1 MYRQHSQHLL
11 FIFKFILR
19 KEKAEQSFN
28 TLNTGSKEPSLKDP
42 ELEAVKSNQLRKHEV
57 LVDEGKIGF
66 CGRNKVM
73 SHFLII
79 VQLFKK

>member
-1 MYRQHSQHLL
+1 MIFYLIIVNL
-11 FIFKFILR
+11 FR
-19 KEKAEQSFN
+19 EERAEQSYN
-28 TLNTGSKEPSLKDP
+28 TLNTGSKEPSPKDP
-42 ELEAVKSNQLRKHEV
+42 EFEAVKFNQLIKYE
-57 LVDEGKIGF
+57 VDEGKIGF

>member
-1 MYRQHSQHLL
+1 MYRQHSQRLIL
-11 FIFKFILR
+11 RFKFILR
-19 KEKAEQSFN
+19 EEKAEQSYN
-28 TLNTGSKEPSLKDP
+28 TLNTGSKESAPKDP
-42 ELEAVKSNQLRKHEV
+42 EFEAVKSNQLRKHEV

-73 SHFLII
+73 SHFFII